1 MLREAIQEDLFEL
14 LNLYLSL
21 HEKEIPGDSFHLQQ
35 VWSEMISDQRHH
47 VIVKEVEGRI
57 VSSCICVIIP
67 NLTRGMR
74 SYALIENVVSREE
87 DRGKGYASACLEYAK
102 QIAKEENCY
111 KMMLLTGFKNESTQ
125 NFYKGAGYN
134 SEDKT
139 AYIQWLD

>member
-1 MLREAIQEDLFEL
+1 
-14 LNLYLSL
+14 
-21 HEKEIPGDSFHLQQ
+21 
-35 VWSEMISDQRHH
+35 
-47 VIVKEVEGRI
+47 
-57 VSSCICVIIP
+57 
-67 NLTRGMR
+67 
-74 SYALIENVVSREE
+74 LIENVVTREE

-111 KMMLLTGFKNESTQ
+111 KMMLLTGSKNASIR